1 MNTKPLLVFATIL
14 ASVTLAQP
22 SFARDSHEA
31 VHKEVEDAVL
41 KDLEGSYFDIRT
53 TPAKAAKW
61 NERMFSALER
71 MQLPPSQVR
80 GRFGSL
86 SQAQIEELYHQAST
100 DPVADYSKVKRY
112 DPDGSFGFCWG
123 RAMNAHLYALR
134 MGLAKESIRKIWAVG
149 TMKYNRIFWRYHV
162 TTIVRRNDGTWMAI
176 DPEYNKPI
184 TIREWYREVKAMD
197 TDDKLQFYTSEARRY
212 GPDSSDT
219 YTNHQLDPKKFDP
232 RARDY
237 YNGYFRDLLAQ
248 SREEAREIMDQ
259 RRESERD

>member
-1 MNTKPLLVFATIL
+1 MNTKPLMVLATLVAGI
-14 ASVTLAQP
+14 ALAQP
-22 SFARDSHEA
+22 SYARDSHES
-31 VHKEVEDAVL
+31 VHKEVEDVVL
-41 KDLEGSYFDIRT
+41 KDLEGSYFNVRT
-53 TPAKAAKW
+53 TPQKAAAW

-71 MQLPPSQVR
+71 MPMPQAEGR
-80 GRFGSL
+80 GRMSSF

-100 DPVADYSKVKRY
+100 DPVADYSKVKKY
-112 DPDGSFGFCWG
+112 DPTGNFGFCWG

-134 MGLAKESIRKIWAVG
+134 LGLAKESIRKIWAVG

-197 TDDKLQFYTSEARRY
+197 TDDKLQFYTSTARRY
-212 GPDSSDT
+212 GPDSNDT
-219 YTNHQLDPKKFDP
+219 YTNRQLDPGKLDP
-232 RARDY
+232 RASDY

-248 SREEAREIMDQ
+248 SREEAREIMEQ